1 MKKTFDSNP
10 LGWAF
15 FLAVSW
21 TWCIGMFL
29 PILLVRD
36 FGVGGYLC
44 FAIPNVLGAAAMG
57 FVLKRPGDSERLME
71 RHRPVIRLFS
81 LITICF
87 HLAWLMLVVFPLG
100 QQMGQ
105 YSLGIPT
112 LLLFTF
118 AFAMAGG
125 PRSAM
130 GVYLVSLAAG
140 FVLLSDGVSVTLT
153 PEEVASAAGL
163 RLPVEHLLGLAPA
176 CIFGFL
182 LCPYLDATFHRA
194 RQALDPRGAKV
205 AFALGFG
212 VFFFSMIVLTLVYA
226 PVFTPRTEGLRPSD
240 VSNAGVSDRAIFW
253 LLVHLCVQAS
263 FTIGVHLRE
272 LMRLPEG
279 ATRQSGLAKFAIAAI
294 FITAMMTLSR
304 TIANRPPPSLADP
317 AGDGLSWYRIFMGAY
332 ALFFPAYVWLC
343 MIPTRGREPTM
354 VHIRVWLIACAAASP
369 LMYIGFV
376 ERRTLAVIPAVA
388 LVLLAR
394 RFVPRMPTQ
403 SEPESAPPSV
413 GPSPTGDDRP
423 RLSLARPPE
432 DDGVVPLEDRRG

>member
-15 FLAVSW
+15 FLAASW

-36 FGVGGYLC
+36 FGPGGYLC

-57 FVLKRPGDSERLME
+57 FVLRRPAASESLVE
-71 RHRPVIRLFS
+71 KHRAVIRLFS
-81 LITICF
+81 LVTILF

-100 QQMGQ
+100 QQMGR

-125 PRSAM
+125 PRSAL
-130 GVYLVSLAAG
+130 GVYVVSLAAG
-140 FVLLSDGVSVTLT
+140 FVLLSEGVSVRLT
-153 PEEVASAAGL
+153 PEEVTSVQSL
-163 RLPVEHLLGLAPA
+163 RLPMEHLLGLAPA

-194 RQALDPRGAKV
+194 RQALDSRSAKV
-205 AFALGFG
+205 AFGLGFG
-212 VFFFSMIVLTLVYA
+212 VFFFIMILLTLVYA
-226 PVFTPRTEGLRPSD
+226 PVFTPRLEGLKPNA

-253 LLVHLCVQAS
+253 LLIHLCVQAS

-272 LMRLPEG
+272 LMRLPAG
-279 ATRQSGLAKFAIAAI
+279 ATGQSAAAKFAIAAI

-332 ALFFPAYVWLC
+332 ALLFPAYVWLC
-343 MIPTRGREPTM
+343 MIPTRGRGPTR
-354 VHIRVWLIACAAASP
+354 VHVRVWLLACAAASP

-376 ERRTLAVIPAVA
+376 ERSTLAVIPAVA

-394 RFVPRMPTQ
+394 LFVPRMPVRA
-403 SEPESAPPSV
+403 EPESGAPSPA
-413 GPSPTGDDRP
+413 PSPTADDRP
-423 RLSLARPPE
+423 KLSLARPPE
-432 DDGVVPLEDRRG
+432 DARVLPLEDRRG